1 MHLLR
6 VDHIQEKWMHP
17 YSIAATPKTSQD
29 CFLNWSTQVYLEV
42 WQAHKEWKF
51 LKVHK
56 CGQTVKPN
64 SEPFPMTYQWLQKWC
79 KLITHP
85 QLEVYGLDMLRS
97 FSWVKAIWNQRSC
110 HDASGEPDTLQKT
123 PCWHNVPMRR
133 LERMRTHLRMPCKH
147 WWDRLPQL
155 PARSWCLTRQLA
167 WRPERSFGC
176 LVGAPHCCKSVRRN
190 GKTFCSDRAVLS
202 DLANGAPA
210 FWPGVFFLFVLHIF
224 HVWADFF
231 VCLVFLKRY
240 TDNPIWLVVWN
251 MFFPK
256 YWDNKPNWLSYVSE
270 ELKPPTIHALCK
282 THVWPCFFIVDVCHM
297 KSWGYGVQGSVGVG
311 IAGDIL
317 KHGPFQRRL
326 VS

>member
-1 MHLLR
+1 
-6 VDHIQEKWMHP
+6 
-17 YSIAATPKTSQD
+17 
-29 CFLNWSTQVYLEV
+29 
-42 WQAHKEWKF
+42 
-51 LKVHK
+51 
-56 CGQTVKPN
+56 
-64 SEPFPMTYQWLQKWC
+64 
-79 KLITHP
+79 
-85 QLEVYGLDMLRS
+85 
-97 FSWVKAIWNQRSC
+97 
-110 HDASGEPDTLQKT
+110 
-123 PCWHNVPMRR
+123 
-133 LERMRTHLRMPCKH
+133 
-147 WWDRLPQL
+147 
-155 PARSWCLTRQLA
+155 
-167 WRPERSFGC
+167 
-176 LVGAPHCCKSVRRN
+176 
-190 GKTFCSDRAVLS
+190 
-202 DLANGAPA
+202 
-210 FWPGVFFLFVLHIF
+210 VFFLFVLHIF

-282 THVWPCFFIVDVCHM
+282 THVWPCFFIVYVCHM